1 MIVLAS
7 SAVALWAY
15 LTVARGQFWRAHER
29 DDASDQP
36 PAAWP
41 RVVAVVPARD
51 EAESIAASIR
61 SLLAQDYPGEFS
73 IVLVDDQSRD
83 DTSAVARAT
92 AQALGCEQ
100 KLDIVTGSPLPSGW
114 TGKVWAQHQGITR
127 ADESDPS
134 YLLLTDADIVHAP
147 DTLRWLVAHAQARGL
162 TLTSLMAKLCCD
174 SGPERL
180 LIPAFIFFFQMLY
193 PFAWVNDPQR
203 QTAAAAGGC
212 MLVRRDALLSVGG
225 IAAIRGE
232 LIDDCALARALK
244 RVGPIWL
251 GLTQRV
257 HSIRPYPALRDVGRM
272 ITRSAYAQLDY
283 SMLLLG
289 GTILG
294 MTLVYL
300 APVLLVLLASG
311 MERFVG
317 VVCWIAMALLFQPVL
332 RFYGVSPLYGLLLP
346 LIGGIYVWFTCMSAL
361 QHASGRGGMW
371 KGRAQ
376 ARVTRTR

>member
-1 MIVLAS
+1 VIVLAS
-7 SAVALWAY
+7 STVAFWAY
-15 LTVARGQFWRAHER
+15 LTVARGQFWRARAR
-29 DDASDQP
+29 DDASDAP

-41 RVVAVVPARD
+41 RVVAIVPARD
-51 EAESIAASIR
+51 EADSIAASIR
-61 SLLAQDYPGEFS
+61 SLLGQDYPGDFS
-73 IVLVDDQSRD
+73 VVLVDDQSRD
-83 DTSAVARAT
+83 GTSDVALAT
-92 AQALGCEQ
+92 AKSLGCEHR
-100 KLDIVTGSPLPSGW
+100 LHIVAGSPPPAGW
-114 TGKVWAQHQGITR
+114 TGKLWAQHQGSMR
-127 ADESDPS
+127 ADEFDPS

-162 TLTSLMAKLCCD
+162 TLTSLMAKLRCE
-174 SGPERL
+174 SGSERL

-193 PFAWVNDPQR
+193 PFAWVNDPTHR
-203 QTAAAAGGC
+203 TAAAAGGC
-212 MLVRRDALLSVGG
+212 MLVRRDALAGG
-225 IAAIRGE
+225 IAAIRSE

-251 GLTQRV
+251 GLTHRAR
-257 HSIRPYPALRDVGRM
+257 SIRPYPTLGDIGRM

-283 SMLLLG
+283 SMLMLA

-294 MTLVYL
+294 MTLIYL
-300 APVLLVLLASG
+300 APVLLVLAASG
-311 MERFVG
+311 VERFVG

-346 LIGGIYVWFTCMSAL
+346 LIAAIYLWFTCVSAV

-376 ARVTRTR
+376 ARVTRTP